1 MTGREKMRFASL
13 VVALGIVTMLVVILQ
28 RPETGSRVDQT
39 FAAVAGSD
47 SGATETSANGG
58 TASFEPPASVPDPA
72 AFGRILDAAGWSADR
87 LAKFGDGEPLNNEQ
101 REELLELLRRLRSFD
116 AADLQAWSR
125 NDVSLATIVSD
136 PGQHRGLLVKLKGR
150 ANRLKRRTLPDDLAT
165 RLEMPTF
172 IECDIGLDGDAG
184 TATLITARVPA
195 SWSRMETL
203 DETAEADAVFVKT
216 LPDVDGK
223 PAALFVS
230 RDITWRPTKPALP
243 FVSFGKSILGSLGFD
258 VGALDAVAQRRSI
271 RVSESDAFYGMLVAV
286 KNIGVQ
292 QLARLAQSNLEMVRA
307 AWSAEAERLA
317 EAPAADD
324 RKQLALAR
332 EVIARAE
339 KGRFS
344 VAPLFNEPAAQVG
357 ELVLLDGLARRAV
370 RVDVGTLPDGRPSE
384 AARQFGIDHY
394 YEMDIFTDDSQNN
407 PIVFCATELP
417 AGFPV
422 GESIREQVR
431 VAGFFFKSWSFES
444 RRAATDAADGATGDA
459 KTRQFAPLL
468 IGRGPIWIL
477 PEELADSTYSVY
489 VMAGLFAAVLA
500 GVWGAGWWI
509 ARGDRRF
516 ANRLMSEKYSL
527 PPGESLDN
535 LETRLD
541 ADAGESSRPS

>member
-13 VVALGIVTMLVVILQ
+13 VVALGIVTMLVAILQ
-28 RPETGSRVDQT
+28 RPETGARVDQT
-39 FAAVAGSD
+39 FAADGAGPMNAPANGSGAGSPQ
-47 SGATETSANGG
+47 
-58 TASFEPPASVPDPA
+58 PPAPASDPA

-87 LAKFGDGEPLNNEQ
+87 LAAFGDGEPLNNEQ
-101 REELLELLRRLRSFD
+101 REELLELLRRLRSFE
-116 AADLQAWSR
+116 AADLHAWSR
-125 NDVSLATIVSD
+125 NDVSLATIVAN
-136 PGQHRGLLVKLKGR
+136 PEKHRGSIVKLNGR
-150 ANRLKRRTLPDDLAT
+150 ANRLKRRTLPDDVAA

-172 IECDIGLDGDAG
+172 IECDIALDGDSG

-195 SWSRMETL
+195 SWSRMGTL
-203 DETAEADAVFVKT
+203 DEPAEADSVFVKT

-230 RDITWRPTKPALP
+230 RDIAWRPTKPALP

-258 VGALDAVAQRRSI
+258 VGALDAIAQRRAI
-271 RVSESDAFYGMLVAV
+271 RVSESDAFYGMLAAV

-292 QLARLAQSNLEMVRA
+292 QLARLAQSNLETVRA
-307 AWSAEAERLA
+307 AWSAETERLA

-324 RKQLALAR
+324 RKQLALAH
-332 EVIARAE
+332 EVIDQAE

-357 ELVLLDGLARRAV
+357 ELVLLEGLARRAV

-384 AARQFGIDHY
+384 AARRFGIDHY
-394 YEMDIFTDDSQNN
+394 YEMDIFTNDSQNN
-407 PIVFCATELP
+407 PIVYCATELP
-417 AGFPV
+417 SGFPL
-422 GESIREQVR
+422 GESIREQVH

-444 RRAATDAADGATGDA
+444 RRAATDAADGATAAA

-477 PEELADSTYSVY
+477 PEESADSTYSVY

-500 GVWGAGWWI
+500 SVWAAGWWI
-509 ARGDRRF
+509 ARGDRRY
-516 ANRLMSEKYSL
+516 AKRLMSEKYSL

-535 LETRLD
+535 LEVRLD